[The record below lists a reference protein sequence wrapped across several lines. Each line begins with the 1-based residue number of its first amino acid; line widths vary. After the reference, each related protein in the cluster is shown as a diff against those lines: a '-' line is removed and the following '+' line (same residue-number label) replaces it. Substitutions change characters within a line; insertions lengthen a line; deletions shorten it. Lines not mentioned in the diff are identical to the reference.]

1 MKYVIHEKEKI
12 RYKIYSFQGTV
23 KMTQFH
29 SHSIYNSVDLK
40 EGWILFSSYPRSS
53 PPLGIP

>member
-40 EGWILFSSYPRSS
+40 EGWILFSSNPRST
-53 PPLGIP
+53 PP